1 MLLSKSIFCHFGRR
15 KRKSLIKLIDT
26 FLMSSAIPFLL
37 SSLFLRSP
45 FHIENSECTIL
56 CMVSRFLAALADLRF
71 YPVLQQIAIQCP
83 VHAFYRPVIAC
94 QRTQRRSVCWQTA
107 HAQPLFSGL
116 CAGLLLYRVGFIFY
130 NRHVSSSFFLVGY
143 DVKTVKDTITPERD
157 KVRRGKPK

>member
-1 MLLSKSIFCHFGRR
+1 MY
-15 KRKSLIKLIDT
+15 
-26 FLMSSAIPFLL
+26 FL
-37 SSLFLRSP
+37 
-45 FHIENSECTIL
+45 HIEQRVYNSLYGIK
-56 CMVSRFLAALADLRF
+56 VSGGFCRLAF